1 VLDDA
6 MSAVDG
12 ETESLI
18 LGALKERRGRATTLV
33 IAHRLSTLAHADRV
47 VVLDRGRIIQSG
59 THSQLAAQPGLYRR
73 LWEIQ
78 TRMETDMKG
87 DLKAG

>member
-1 VLDDA
+1 

-12 ETESLI
+12 ETEALI
-18 LGALKERRGRATTLV
+18 LQALKERRGRATTLV

-47 VVLDRGRIIQSG
+47 IVLDRGRVIQSG
-59 THSQLAAQPGLYRR
+59 THAQLAAQPGLYRR

-78 TRMETDMKG
+78 TGIES
-87 DLKAG
+87 DLSREVS